1 MATVQETSW
10 NEAWASARETLE
22 GVTSVRVAGASE
34 GVEIALWDW
43 GGDGPLV
50 FMHHANGF
58 CAATLAPIASAL
70 RERFRVVGMDC
81 RGQGD
86 STSVAP
92 EGDAYHWGVL
102 ALDVERA
109 VAATLE
115 RTGHDRVALAIGHS
129 FGGALLLR
137 AASLGRTPIDRLLL
151 CDPVL
156 HENPL
161 PGVSHEG
168 GSRLAAASRKRR
180 DHFPSFAEA
189 YEHCRTRGLFA
200 HFTPEA
206 LALYVHEGMKPTG
219 DDDEIAL
226 KCDREIEA
234 AIFDSNESSVCA
246 DDVEAVRARTLFVHA
261 QRGNFS
267 FSIYEAIAARMSD
280 GRVKSED
287 LGHLFPLENPD
298 ATLGFVEELLGD

>member
-10 NEAWASARETLE
+10 DEAWASARKTLE
-22 GVTSVRVAGASE
+22 GVTSLRVAGASD
-34 GVEIALWDW
+34 GVEIALRDW

-70 RERFRVVGMDC
+70 RERFRVVGMT
-81 RGQGD
+81 RQGD

-92 EGDAYHWGVL
+92 EGDATTGVL

-115 RTGHDRVALAIGHS
+115 RTGHESVALAIGHS

-156 HENPL
+156 HEKPV

-168 GSRLAAASRKRR
+168 GRRLAAASRKRR
-180 DHFPSFAEA
+180 DPSRPSPKPTITAGPA
-189 YEHCRTRGLFA
+189 ASSPTSRQKRSRSTCTRG
-200 HFTPEA
+200 
-206 LALYVHEGMKPTG
+206 
-219 DDDEIAL
+219 
-226 KCDREIEA
+226 
-234 AIFDSNESSVCA
+234 
-246 DDVEAVRARTLFVHA
+246 
-261 QRGNFS
+261 
-267 FSIYEAIAARMSD
+267 
-280 GRVKSED
+280 
-287 LGHLFPLENPD
+287 
-298 ATLGFVEELLGD
+298 